1 MGEHRYDTS
10 WMTPDDFRVP
20 IEQQTF
26 TFQSPTFTFAPEKQ
40 SAEENFDTVNRPEH
54 YVGTNG
60 MECIDVI
67 EAFGLDKDFC
77 LANACKYI
85 LRHARKN
92 GVEDLKKAVWY
103 LNRAI
108 SRYER
113 VHSGS

>member
-1 MGEHRYDTS
+1 MGEHDNMSSYI
-10 WMTPDDFRVP
+10 TPDDFTL
-20 IEQQTF
+20 ETAFTF
-26 TFQSPTFTFAPEKQ
+26 TLSNPEVQ
-40 SAEENFDTVNRPEH
+40 SAEESFDTVNRPEH
-54 YVGTNG
+54 YVGANG

-67 EAFGLDKDFC
+67 EAFGLDRDFC

-85 LRHARKN
+85 LRHAKKN